1 MRFGICAKAQR
12 AEELR
17 AAGADFVEENV
28 QTFLRGLVED
38 AEWQG
43 TWSGPPALPVSAAN
57 SLVPGDLKIVGP
69 VVDFERL
76 QKYIANVTTRAQ
88 RVGMK
93 VLVFG
98 SGGARN
104 VPEGFDRQRAQ

>member
-1 MRFGICAKAQR
+1 M
-12 AEELR
+12 
-17 AAGADFVEENV
+17 AGDDRTA
-28 QTFLRGLVED
+28 T
-38 AEWQG
+38 
-43 TWSGPPALPVSAAN
+43 SALPISAAN

-76 QKYIANVTTRAQ
+76 RKYIGNVTARAQ

-93 VLVFG
+93 TLVFG

-104 VPEGFDRQRAQ
+104 VPDGFDRARRRNRSSPFAKWRPMPARARGLRWWRSR